1 MALHTTDPGHR
12 DPQVHCRNSP
22 THFCSNKA
30 RSSPVFCRHGSDT
43 RHRRKLL
50 GVLFSSRSREEF
62 EHTGSITQ
70 AQKHEGEKTLSEVLK
85 AQNKTQSATAP
96 PVNQST
102 GVPRPAARS
111 VSTQCG
117 AAPRRGTL
125 VRWDT
130 GSEIAAAAR
139 PLTPGYNSYTI
150 I

>member
-1 MALHTTDPGHR
+1 MALHSTDPGHR
-12 DPQVHCRNSP
+12 DPQAHCRNSP

-30 RSSPVFCRHGSDT
+30 RSSPVFCRHGPDT

-50 GVLFSSRSREEF
+50 GVLFSSRSPEEF
-62 EHTGSITQ
+62 EHTGSIIQ
-70 AQKHEGEKTLSEVLK
+70 ARKHEGEKTLSEVLK
-85 AQNKTQSATAP
+85 AQNKTQSATAS

-102 GVPRPAARS
+102 GVPRPVAWS
-111 VSTQCG
+111 VSTRHG
-117 AAPRRGTL
+117 AAPHRGTL